1 MSPGFNPLSEVTLEV
16 TVKTI
21 ADAIANIDSI
31 PLGTPCNIAWLD
43 GNTSAD
49 RVEVARRLR
58 AHGLSPVPIISAR
71 RVLSHSQVISLSQEF
86 CDAAMP
92 DQFMVVGGDP
102 REACGPY
109 PTASDFLQSTWLKAA
124 GITKV
129 TLPGFPEG
137 NGAVPQ
143 QNASVA
149 LRQKLGILEK
159 AGVTT
164 EITTQVAL
172 NPLEIL
178 NWIHALRQDGITSL
192 VRIGIIAPTSAKK
205 VRWYLNMFG
214 IDDGNLETSSR
225 EVDGVLDFTPLLD
238 ELKAGLSKTAL
249 GPVGIHLYP
258 FGGFKGAVN
267 WMVCS

>member
-1 MSPGFNPLSEVTLEV
+1 MSSEFNPLNELTLEV
-16 TVKTI
+16 TVRTV
-21 ADAIANIDSI
+21 ADAIANISSI

-49 RVEVARRLR
+49 RIEVARRLR

-86 CDAAMP
+86 RDAAMP

-102 REACGPY
+102 REARGPY
-109 PTASDFLQSTWLKAA
+109 PTASDLLHSTWLKAS

-178 NWIHALRQDGITSL
+178 NWIHSLRQDGITSL
-192 VRIGIIAPTSAKK
+192 VRIGIIAPTPANK

-214 IDDGNLETSSR
+214 VDGSHLESSSQ
-225 EVDGVLDFTPLLD
+225 EIDGVLDFAPLLD
-238 ELKAGLSKTAL
+238 ELKAGLSKNAL
-249 GPVGIHLYP
+249 GPVGVHLYP
-258 FGGFKGAVN
+258 FGGFKGAVD
-267 WMVCS
+267 WLRRS